1 MVNIGFGIFCFGE
14 NYYYKGTVEKM
25 DKILTAGYSCYIL
38 TDTPDYFTKR
48 ENLTILTYH
57 REFKSYYD
65 KMLIPKTILKEKDI
79 CILLDADVYVKD
91 YSFLDELKTYDF
103 LPGITYAETLE
114 RHPGKKKIVN
124 DIGMTDR
131 EWNSYKLYAE
141 KISPN
146 FKNFNTIWEYILII
160 NRIGFQQKR
169 FYKVYEKLQIA
180 KEFSDL
186 ELNKE
191 VNAAGEGVSISI
203 AAQLSSTDIQLDPKL
218 FEIVKDKMVSVS
230 RRFTKPE
237 FLPDFMKD
245 DI

>member
-1 MVNIGFGIFCFGE
+1 MNNIGFGIFCFGE
-14 NYYYKGTVEKM
+14 NYYYKGAIEKIK
-25 DKILTAGYSCYIL
+25 KIIDYGYSCYIL
-38 TDTPDYFTKR
+38 TDTPEYFTKK

-65 KMLIPKTILKEKDI
+65 KMLLPKEILKEKDI
-79 CILLDADVYVKD
+79 CILLDADIYVKD
-91 YSFLDELKTYDF
+91 YSFLNQLKTYNY

-114 RHPGKKKIVN
+114 RHPSKVKMVS

-131 EWNSYKLYAE
+131 EWNSYKIYAE
-141 KISPN
+141 KIYPN
-146 FKNFNTIWEYILII
+146 FKSFNTIWEYMLII
-160 NRIGFQQKR
+160 NKLGFQKNE
-169 FYKVYEKLQIA
+169 FYKFYEKLQIA

-191 VNAAGEGVSISI
+191 VSGAGEGISISI
-203 AAQLSSTDIQLDPKL
+203 AANLSNSNIQLDPIL

-237 FLPDFMKD
+237 YLPDFMKD

>member
-1 MVNIGFGIFCFGE
+1 
-14 NYYYKGTVEKM
+14 
-25 DKILTAGYSCYIL
+25 
-38 TDTPDYFTKR
+38 
-48 ENLTILTYH
+48 
-57 REFKSYYD
+57 
-65 KMLIPKTILKEKDI
+65 MLIPKTILKEKDI
-79 CILLDADVYVKD
+79 CILLDADIYVKD
-91 YSFLDELKTYDF
+91 YSFLEELKTYNF

-114 RHPGKKKIVN
+114 RHPGRNKTVN

-131 EWNSYKLYAE
+131 EWTSYKLYAE

-160 NRIGFQQKR
+160 NKIGFQQER

-191 VNAAGEGVSISI
+191 VNGAGEGVSISI
-203 AAQLSSTDIQLDPKL
+203 AAQLSGCDIQLDPKL
-218 FEIVKDKMVSVS
+218 FEIVKDKMVSIS
-230 RRFTKPE
+230 RRFTNPE